1 MPCSSIAY
9 QQDHIVRILFWKFF
23 KKNIS
28 TFCIAIRHRQKETFS
43 AQRFYCSKRIAVF
56 PYVMARHRGSL
67 TFRTPASFNSNNF
80 RGFRSAGT
88 MPSRFDHSA
97 VAHKS
102 AVSTRWFSRFV
113 LLPVL
118 SCASLHSFSSLLVFR
133 IPVFQVL
140 WISIARLVR
149 FVRARDYW
157 AVTFGKNKPYILKK
171 SLGWRALTEY
181 KAHHSEIP

>member
-1 MPCSSIAY
+1 
-9 QQDHIVRILFWKFF
+9 
-23 KKNIS
+23 
-28 TFCIAIRHRQKETFS
+28 
-43 AQRFYCSKRIAVF
+43 
-56 PYVMARHRGSL
+56 MARHRGSL

-118 SCASLHSFSSLLVFR
+118 SCASLHSFSSLLVFW

-157 AVTFGKNKPYILKK
+157 AVTVEPSTGDGSGLRFFHELELLSWGKCRKFP
-171 SLGWRALTEY
+171 LTSWGNQGDEEKRRDSY
-181 KAHHSEIP
+181 S